1 MTSASP
7 PDITTRNWV
16 MILTLGLVWGG
27 TFPVIELALTE
38 FTPFWLAAGRVVFA
52 ALLTFGV
59 WRAFGGP
66 LFEAPSSG
74 REKANLVMIGAMS
87 TALPFMLIS
96 WGQNFVTAGFAGV
109 SMASVALMVLPLAHF
124 LLPNETMTRR
134 KTLGFVIG
142 FVGVAV
148 LIGPEAFNTSGSAGE
163 FHGRIACLA
172 AAAWYA
178 LSSVTMRLLPPMD
191 GLGLS
196 AITLVIGAGIVV
208 AAALVV
214 EGMPVWPTSRGW
226 VLIALLGLIPTAGA
240 NLLRVLVIRSA
251 GPTFMSLTN
260 YQVPLWSV
268 ALGVLFLGEPFRASL
283 LVALV
288 LILIGVA
295 LSQWGA
301 LGRLFRVSEKRPE
314 L

>member
-7 PDITTRNWV
+7 PDITTRSWV

-38 FTPFWLAAGRVVFA
+38 FTPFWLAAGRIVFA
-52 ALLTFGV
+52 ALLTYAV

-66 LFEAPSSG
+66 LFETPPTAQ
-74 REKANLVMIGAMS
+74 EKANLVMIGAMS

-109 SMASVALMVLPLAHF
+109 SMASAALMVLPLAHF
-124 LLPNETMTRR
+124 LVPNETITRR
-134 KTLGFVIG
+134 KTFGFVIG

-148 LIGPEAFNTSGSAGE
+148 LIGPEAFSSSGATGE
-163 FHGRIACLA
+163 FPGRMACLA
-172 AAAWYA
+172 AAACYA
-178 LSSVTMRLLPPMD
+178 ISSVTMRLLPPMD

-196 AITLVIGAGIVV
+196 AITLIIGAGIVV

-214 EGMPVWPTSRGW
+214 EGMPVWPTPRGW
-226 VLIALLGLIPTAGA
+226 MLIALLGLIPTAGA

-283 LVALV
+283 LLALV

-295 LSQWGA
+295 LSQWEPLRA
-301 LGRLFRVSEKRPE
+301 LFKAASPPS
-314 L
+314 

>member
-1 MTSASP
+1 MV
-7 PDITTRNWV
+7 I
-16 MILTLGLVWGG
+16 MLGLIWGG

-38 FTPFWLAAGRVVFA
+38 FTPFWLAAGRIVFA
-52 ALLTFGV
+52 AVLTCALWF
-59 WRAFGGP
+59 ALGGK
-66 LFEAPSSG
+66 LFLAPPTR
-74 REKANLVMIGAMS
+74 REKTNLFAIGAMS

-109 SMASVALMVLPLAHF
+109 SMASVALMVLPLAHV
-124 LLPNETMTRR
+124 LVPGETMTRR
-134 KTLGFVIG
+134 KTLGFVVG

-148 LIGPEAFNTSGSAGE
+148 LIGPGAFGSSGESGE
-163 FHGRIACLA
+163 VQGRLACLA
-172 AAAWYA
+172 AAACYA
-178 LSSVTMRLLPPMD
+178 VSSVNMRQLPPMD

-196 AITLVIGAGIVV
+196 AITLAIGAGIVV

-214 EGMPVWPTSRGW
+214 EGLPVWPTPRGW
-226 VLIALLGLIPTAGA
+226 FLIALLGLIPTAGA

-268 ALGVLFLGEPFRASL
+268 LLGVLFLGEPFRASL
-283 LVALV
+283 LLALV

-301 LGRLFRVSEKRPE
+301 LARLLGTSQRSKTS
-314 L
+314 